1 MTTTGLRLAT
11 APGAGLV
18 VASVSFDDR
27 PDAPGV
33 DRTLDRV
40 ERAATLPRGP
50 AHAWGWV
57 CLQHA
62 IGSLCDVD
70 PATVRLRPRIGATP
84 CVELAGRVPLVS
96 ISHHGR
102 RAVAAAWWGDT
113 LPAGAALSAVLE
125 CVS

>member
-1 MTTTGLRLAT
+1 MTAT
-11 APGAGLV
+11 PVRVAMAPGAGLA
-18 VASVSFDDR
+18 VASLCFDER

-33 DRTLDRV
+33 ERTLDAL

-62 IGSLCDVD
+62 VASLCELDAAD
-70 PATVRLRPRIGATP
+70 VRLRPRPGAAP
-84 CVELAGRVPLVS
+84 RVLLDGRVPLVS

-102 RAVAAAWWGDT
+102 RAVAAAWWGDE
-113 LPAGAALSAVLE
+113 LPSGSALSAALA